1 MLLFLIFWI
10 NFLIFGLIVVLVL
23 VFERLIVKLIIYD
36 IIIIYWFLLLENR
49 KLLYFVKYK
58 EKIVDSFKRIFL
70 FFNEIEVN

>member
-1 MLLFLIFWI
+1 MCILIV
-10 NFLIFGLIVVLVL
+10 NVLIFGLIVVLVL
-23 VFERLIVKLIIYD
+23 VFGRLIVKLIIYD